1 MVSQNKTESAQEPH
15 YCEDTEPVDLSADL
29 VCGLL
34 VGPGSA
40 TELVQHEGQDYYF
53 CSPSC
58 AEKFRSDPSA
68 YLKPAGEELNP
79 AVGML
84 DAGDD
89 KDESYICPRH
99 PEVELP
105 GPGACPKCG
114 MAVEPLTISFED
126 DQENPELEGTA

>member
-1 MVSQNKTESAQEPH
+1 MVSQDKTESAQEPH
-15 YCEDTEPVDLSADL
+15 YCEDTEPIDLSADL

-40 TELVQHEGQDYYF
+40 TEHVQHEGQDYYF

-68 YLKPAGEELNP
+68 YLKPAGDELNS
-79 AVGML
+79 AVTML

-89 KDESYICPRH
+89 NNKSTVFDWAAVYTCPRH
-99 PEVELP
+99 PKVELP
-105 GPGACPKCG
+105 DPGACPKCG
-114 MAVEPLTISFED
+114 VALEPRTFMLED
-126 DQENPELEGTA
+126 E